1 MFVFFSKVQKYNNS
15 TRYQRKWLFF
25 ILKNKFLFLR
35 NSSVPR
41 KAEILRSE
49 GSTGLCCLFGISLF
63 VLNNGSGLCVRDHRY
78 NALVELAL
86 VELNGSVDEC
96 KQSVI
101 LTDGHVVT
109 RIVLRTALANDDVTS
124 QALLTSENLDAES
137 LSCALATV
145 LRTTYTFFMS
155 HF

>member
-49 GSTGLCCLFGISLF
+49 WNTGLCCLFGISLF

>member
-1 MFVFFSKVQKYNNS
+1 MERGTLLFVWNKFFS
-15 TRYQRKWLFF
+15 
-25 ILKNKFLFLR
+25 
-35 NSSVPR
+35 
-41 KAEILRSE
+41 
-49 GSTGLCCLFGISLF
+49 
-63 VLNNGSGLCVRDHRY
+63 LNNGSGLCVRNHRY

-124 QALLTSENLDAES
+124 HALLTSENLDAES